1 MSATRRHVTV
11 LLATALAGALVGV
24 PQAMAAFPEKPIT
37 LVVPYAAGGIT
48 DVQTRLVARKL
59 EPLLGQP
66 VVVENKPGASAQIGS
81 QAVVSSK
88 PDGYTLLV
96 SGSSSHVMAPALK
109 KDLPYDTVKDFV
121 TVAMVAQVPLV
132 LAVPSTLPV
141 SDLKSLVAMLK
152 AKKEPYNFGHA
163 GVGTGSHVTAARLSK
178 LLAADVQEIG
188 YQGTNPALVDLA
200 GGRLTMVIDSP
211 GPVIPHVQSGKVKV
225 LAVFAKE
232 RLAALPDVP
241 TVGEAG
247 LPEAMKDD
255 WELWQGISAPAAT
268 PRDVVLKLN
277 AALQT
282 VLKDPEVTAQFRK
295 LGLIPILGD
304 ADYAQKRLVSDFNTI
319 VPMLKSM
326 GIQPQ

>member
-1 MSATRRHVTV
+1 MNRRHLSA
-11 LLATALAGALVGV
+11 LLAAAVALTALPAL
-24 PQAMAAFPEKPIT
+24 AAFPEKPIT

-48 DVQTRLVARKL
+48 DVQSRLLGRKL

-66 VVVENKPGASAQIGS
+66 VIVENKPGASAQIGS
-81 QAVVSSK
+81 QAVVQAK

-109 KDLPYDTVKDFV
+109 KDLPYDTVKDFT

-132 LAVPSTLPV
+132 LAVPATLPV
-141 SDLKSLVAMLK
+141 KDLKEFVALLK

-178 LLAADVQEIG
+178 LLNADVQEIG

-200 GGRLTMVIDSP
+200 AGRLTMVIDSP
-211 GPVIPHVQSGKVKV
+211 GPVLTHIQSGKVKV

-232 RLAALPDVP
+232 RLESLPEVP

-255 WELWQGISAPAAT
+255 WELWQGISAPAGT
-268 PRDVVLKLN
+268 PRDVVQKLN
-277 AALQT
+277 AAIQT
-282 VLKDPEVTAQFRK
+282 VLKDPEVSGQFKK
-295 LGLIPILGD
+295 LGLIPILGT
-304 ADYAQKRLVSDFNTI
+304 ADYAQKRLESDFATI
-319 VPMLKSM
+319 VPLLKSM